1 MPNVERIKNG
11 VVVTPDPKL
20 HFKFLQ
26 DGAGNIVKV
35 ISYTIDIH
43 GKVCYNKP
51 IQKERK

>member
-1 MPNVERIKNG
+1 MPDVKRIKNG

-20 HFKFLQ
+20 HFKFLR

-43 GKVCYNKP
+43 GKVCYNRI